1 MPYDRKGSPDYL
13 ATQGGFSSKCILNF
27 LPLYLAWI
35 PWLLWVP
42 YFNIM
47 QSIFEA
53 DWEEKKSLPLL
64 ISACQQYDNTKTISY
79 NTNTKWQILVL
90 ALDKYTQTMPPW
102 LEWQAGVEPE
112 IISGLHLRSHTGA
125 HQLVFVFNPLFIY
138 SLFYFD
144 NLALNDQKLLTTCM
158 ISARKW
164 RKGESFWNTAVIYL
178 LRLREGRK
186 FLKRTVLVLFAI
198 KREERVFCK
207 YLWDNVCT

>member
-1 MPYDRKGSPDYL
+1 
-13 ATQGGFSSKCILNF
+13 
-27 LPLYLAWI
+27 
-35 PWLLWVP
+35 
-42 YFNIM
+42 M

-53 DWEEKKSLPLL
+53 DGKKKNLYLFWYRHVNNMTIL
-64 ISACQQYDNTKTISY
+64 QQYHT

-102 LEWQAGVEPE
+102 LEWQAAVEPE

-144 NLALNDQKLLTTCM
+144 NLALNDQKLPTTCM

-164 RKGESFWNTAVIYL
+164 RKSESFWNTAVIYL